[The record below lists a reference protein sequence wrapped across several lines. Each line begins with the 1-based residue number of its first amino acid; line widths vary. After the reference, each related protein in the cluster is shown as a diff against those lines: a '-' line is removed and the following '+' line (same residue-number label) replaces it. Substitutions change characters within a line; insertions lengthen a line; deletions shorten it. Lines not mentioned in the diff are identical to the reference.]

1 MAEQVKEEV
10 KRGRPANVEAPVDKV
25 QKALDTPYSAAPR
38 VAPEK
43 VKKDVQTMEVLVQTP
58 TGRLDKKVYEI
69 YRSKKKDHKGAGN
82 TYRRLIKIEKG
93 INLKNIKKA

>member
-10 KRGRPANVEAPVDKV
+10 KRGRPAKVEVVDKV

-38 VAPEK
+38 VKAETT
-43 VKKDVQTMEVLVQTP
+43 KKDVQLVEVLIQTP
-58 TGRLDKKVYEI
+58 TGRLDKKVYEV

-82 TYRRLIKIEKG
+82 TYRRLLRIEKG
-93 INLKNIKKA
+93 INLKKAIKA